1 MPAGRPPKYKN
12 VEEMEGL
19 IEAYFASCTDE
30 NPPLISGLAYALDMS
45 TESLRRYEMDDEFC
59 ATIKKAKQRVEMAM
73 EKRLYQP
80 SPVGV
85 IFGLK
90 NNFGWKDK
98 TETEHSGNVG
108 ITDLTEQ
115 QLDNKLKALLNKHA
129 SPDNS

>member
-1 MPAGRPPKYKN
+1 MSGGRPPKYTT
-12 VEEMEGL
+12 VEEMNSL
-19 IEAYFASCTDE
+19 IEGYFDSCSDE
-30 NPPLISGLAYALDMS
+30 SPPLISGLAYALDMS
-45 TESLRRYEMDDEFC
+45 TESLRRYEMDDVFC

-108 ITDLTEQ
+108 ITDMTEQ
-115 QLDNKLKALLNKHA
+115 QLDNKLKALMSKHA
-129 SPDNS
+129 SPDTP